1 MSLTYSIVEK
11 MSYIEKKYFQK
22 IFEIFDDLNESD
34 QKLLDLIAQK
44 SLDKADEI
52 STELAAVNKNLNLIL
67 GKYYPE
73 IKDLDDKLEI
83 KSIMKFYYDLLDKF
97 TDFLRNVETFKKL
110 DERYYESIVDF
121 INDKKTLINNKYRQ
135 IVSQELTN
143 FYDKKS
149 RENLERILASKL
161 ESKNRE
167 FFTIGSLEEEIKKIA
182 KINGALEIN
191 YNSPETRHL
200 TEMDDA
206 KTVITFI
213 PKNKKISEEEI
224 GIKIKSYLNS
234 KKYKAIINSD
244 SELITNVKLLK

>member
-1 MSLTYSIVEK
+1 MSF
-11 MSYIEKKYFQK
+11 IEKKYFQK
-22 IFEIFDDLNESD
+22 IFEIFDDLKESD

-83 KSIMKFYYDLLDKF
+83 KSFMKFYYDLLDKF
-97 TDFLRNVETFKKL
+97 TDFLRNVETFRKL

-135 IVSQELTN
+135 IVSRELTN
-143 FYDKKS
+143 FYDKRS
-149 RENLERILASKL
+149 RDNLERILASKL
-161 ESKNRE
+161 ESKSRE
-167 FFTIGSLEEEIKKIA
+167 FFTMGSLEEEIKKIA
-182 KINGALEIN
+182 KINGATKVNYLKPRERHKSKLE
-191 YNSPETRHL
+191 
-200 TEMDDA
+200 DA

-213 PKNKKISEEEI
+213 PENKNIPPKEIAMKII
-224 GIKIKSYLNS
+224 TFLKSKN
-234 KKYKAIINSD
+234 YKAILNAD
-244 SELITNVKLLK
+244 SELITDLILLKD